1 MSFSGSESYSEL
13 CQPLEMELLTPEYAS
28 VSLSLTGEI
37 FAQKSDN
44 WFNQKKRKV
53 YDSLH
58 ISEKDKKLQSIWASK
73 CKLIWKHFFFF
84 FFWVVTLK
92 SSKDRDKGSWQ
103 FAYAYSLY

>member
-44 WFNQKKRKV
+44 
-53 YDSLH
+53 
-58 ISEKDKKLQSIWASK
+58 
-73 CKLIWKHFFFF
+73 
-84 FFWVVTLK
+84 
-92 SSKDRDKGSWQ
+92 
-103 FAYAYSLY
+103 